1 MMTQQVESE
10 SQAGD
15 AGTQRYSAVKE
26 QVLEPPAAITSA
38 TRGVLNAHTETSCAD

>member
-15 AGTQRYSAVKE
+15 PSTQGYSAVEE
-26 QVLEPPAAITSA
+26 QVLEPPAAITTA
-38 TRGVLNAHTETSCAD
+38 TRGILNAHAETSFAD